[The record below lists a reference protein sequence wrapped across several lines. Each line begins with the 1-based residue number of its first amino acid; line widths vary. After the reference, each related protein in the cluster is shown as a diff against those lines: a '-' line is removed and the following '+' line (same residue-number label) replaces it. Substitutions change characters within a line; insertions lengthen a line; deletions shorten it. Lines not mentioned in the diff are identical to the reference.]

1 MAVAKCVT
9 RQMPK
14 ETLPKFNIP
23 FEGNKKL
30 EKLILKVREDKVLNT
45 LFMMSNIN
53 AIDRLGYNDH
63 GPVHIKII
71 ANLALKIL
79 RLLTKK
85 GVMPNLIKNYG
96 LKQEDAEIVVVLGAI
111 LHDIGHAVHR
121 QGHEMLSTFF
131 AMPLIDKLIKGIYEK
146 EEEKTILKYEI
157 LQVIYSHEP
166 EIMPLTIEAG
176 VVKVA
181 DALDMEKGRAR
192 IPYRAGSVNIH
203 STSAMAIERVEISE
217 GKEKPLKITILMSNP
232 AGIFQVDELLKQ
244 KIMTSGIGEM
254 LEVEARIIKDGKE
267 ELFKKYA

>member
-1 MAVAKCVT
+1 MT
-9 RQMPK
+9 K

-23 FEGNKKL
+23 FDGNKKL
-30 EKLILKVREDKVLNT
+30 EKLILKVRQDKVLNT
-45 LFMMSNIN
+45 LLRMSNIN

-85 GVMPNLIKNYG
+85 MVVPSIVKNYG
-96 LKQEDAEIVVVLGAI
+96 LKQEDGEIVVVLAAI

-121 QGHEMLSTFF
+121 EGHEILSTLF
-131 AMPLIDKLIKGIYEK
+131 AVPIIDRLIDGIYKK

-157 LQVIYSHEP
+157 LHTIYSHEP
-166 EIMPLTIEAG
+166 EIKPLTIEAG

-192 IPYRAGSVNIH
+192 IPYQIGRINIH
-203 STSAMAIERVEISE
+203 STSAMAIEKVEILE
-217 GKEKPLKITILMSNP
+217 GKEKPLKIVILMSNP

-244 KIMTSGIGEM
+244 KIVTSGIGEM
-254 LEVEARIIKDGKE
+254 LEVEARLIKDGKE
-267 ELFKKYA
+267 ELFKKY